1 MSKSKRKVR
10 LRAPESRTSVVRK
23 IKPYIA
29 GNPSRSIGAS
39 TVRRTYYLASEK
51 LGGKFVKT
59 EALSE
64 DTQARILE
72 TDNRV
77 LSYQHQPE
85 PIAYRLDGEDFER
98 SYTPDFEV
106 QYRDGTREYVECKTR
121 EFVDSSQN
129 QALFRAV
136 RAALASTNVPFSV
149 VVLED
154 LKAGYRLAN
163 ANRLL
168 KCRKLAPDPAVVQLV
183 TDIFRFNPPKT
194 LGQLV
199 RQLDQEMWV
208 NGMEFRAPVLH
219 GTKLSWGPAEPTI
232 NQLQGMA
239 IRNVF
244 CIELFAEAVSEFS
257 AVYPAIPDTCG
268 TNSGEQ

>member
-1 MSKSKRKVR
+1 MSKAKTKVR
-10 LRAPESRTSVVRK
+10 LRAQETRASVVRK

-77 LSYQHQPE
+77 LTYQHQPE
-85 PIAYRLDGEDFER
+85 PIAYRLDDEDFDR
-98 SYTPDFEV
+98 SYTPDFEAR
-106 QYRDGTREYVECKTR
+106 YRDGTREYFECKTR
-121 EFVDSSQN
+121 EFVDTPEN
-129 QALFRAV
+129 QALFKAV
-136 RAALASTNVPFSV
+136 RAALAPTGVPLSV

-154 LKAGYRLAN
+154 LRAGYRLAN
-163 ANRLL
+163 AERLL
-168 KCRKLAPDPAVVQLV
+168 KCRKLVPDPAVVQLV

-199 RQLDQEMWV
+199 RQLDREMWM

-219 GTKLSWGPAEPTI
+219 GTDLSWGPAEPTI
-232 NQLQGMA
+232 NQLKGMA
-239 IRNVF
+239 MRNVF
-244 CIELFAEAVSEFS
+244 CIDLFAEAVSEFS
-257 AVYPAIPDTCG
+257 AVYPAIPNTDH
-268 TNSGEQ
+268 